1 MAETV
6 YTSKNYDLSCAA
18 ECIKNQ
24 KPYEHVLSGPSQKSR
39 EFIKNVALE
48 YLRTIGK
55 EKFYN
60 LLCLCIEEVISNSV
74 KANIKR
80 AYFLSNNLDISNP
93 SDYEKGMKNFKEA
106 GMGKVKDPNL
116 VKKVNNLNVNDDV
129 YQIKND
135 IEELEGMY
143 NDLNSQMDDCDNDLK
158 DSSDSNTKP
167 LINKLTQ
174 FRSDLDIAKNKLNS
188 KKNSWQTNYNLE
200 MLKEGKLSGFDK
212 KKAERDIIIDQ
223 HKETDSQGDL
233 IKGIGEHI
241 KGSNQNMENINAE
254 LKQQGEQIINLQGT
268 TTGISGKVSNTE
280 RVMTKIE
287 RRQVCG
293 KVIGAI
299 AIIVVGLADIAI
311 LVCVGDNIGA
321 KEQQIIEKLKQHNIP
336 LIKVYNQADK
346 YKITQTDGIVVNST
360 DTSERDKILNEL
372 TTALIKLC
380 PEDYISTRPLL
391 GDLLP
396 PNSTTVMIIPIDY
409 EAPKGRLILPQ
420 VMAIRDCL
428 DHEQNILIVKEDNY
442 TISHL
447 NPCTCNR
454 RWRMVFWEEL
464 W

>member
-1 MAETV
+1 MFD
-6 YTSKNYDLSCAA
+6 SD
-18 ECIKNQ
+18 IK
-24 KPYEHVLSGPSQKSR
+24 
-39 EFIKNVALE
+39 
-48 YLRTIGK
+48 TIGNSV
-55 EKFYN
+55 EKF
-60 LLCLCIEEVISNSV
+60 
-74 KANIKR
+74 
-80 AYFLSNNLDISNP
+80 
-93 SDYEKGMKNFKEA
+93 
-106 GMGKVKDPNL
+106 

-200 MLKEGKLSGFDK
+200 MLKEGKLSGYDK

-223 HKETDSQGDL
+223 HKETDYQGDL

-311 LVCVGDNIGA
+311 LV
-321 KEQQIIEKLKQHNIP
+321 
-336 LIKVYNQADK
+336 
-346 YKITQTDGIVVNST
+346 
-360 DTSERDKILNEL
+360 
-372 TTALIKLC
+372 IKLV
-380 PEDYISTRPLL
+380 TR
-391 GDLLP
+391 
-396 PNSTTVMIIPIDY
+396 
-409 EAPKGRLILPQ
+409 
-420 VMAIRDCL
+420 
-428 DHEQNILIVKEDNY
+428 
-442 TISHL
+442 
-447 NPCTCNR
+447 
-454 RWRMVFWEEL
+454 
-464 W
+464 

>member
-1 MAETV
+1 MFD
-6 YTSKNYDLSCAA
+6 SD
-18 ECIKNQ
+18 IK
-24 KPYEHVLSGPSQKSR
+24 
-39 EFIKNVALE
+39 
-48 YLRTIGK
+48 TIGNSV
-55 EKFYN
+55 EKF
-60 LLCLCIEEVISNSV
+60 
-74 KANIKR
+74 
-80 AYFLSNNLDISNP
+80 
-93 SDYEKGMKNFKEA
+93 
-106 GMGKVKDPNL
+106 

-174 FRSDLDIAKNKLNS
+174 FRTDLDIAKNKLNS

-268 TTGISGKVSNTE
+268 TTGISRKVSNTE

-311 LVCVGDNIGA
+311 LV
-321 KEQQIIEKLKQHNIP
+321 
-336 LIKVYNQADK
+336 
-346 YKITQTDGIVVNST
+346 
-360 DTSERDKILNEL
+360 
-372 TTALIKLC
+372 IKLV
-380 PEDYISTRPLL
+380 TR
-391 GDLLP
+391 
-396 PNSTTVMIIPIDY
+396 
-409 EAPKGRLILPQ
+409 
-420 VMAIRDCL
+420 
-428 DHEQNILIVKEDNY
+428 
-442 TISHL
+442 
-447 NPCTCNR
+447 
-454 RWRMVFWEEL
+454 
-464 W
+464 

>member
-1 MAETV
+1 MFD
-6 YTSKNYDLSCAA
+6 SD
-18 ECIKNQ
+18 IK
-24 KPYEHVLSGPSQKSR
+24 
-39 EFIKNVALE
+39 
-48 YLRTIGK
+48 TIGNSV
-55 EKFYN
+55 EKF
-60 LLCLCIEEVISNSV
+60 
-74 KANIKR
+74 
-80 AYFLSNNLDISNP
+80 
-93 SDYEKGMKNFKEA
+93 
-106 GMGKVKDPNL
+106 

-174 FRSDLDIAKNKLNS
+174 FRTDLDIAKNKLNS

-200 MLKEGKLSGFDK
+200 MLKEGKLSGYDK

-223 HKETDSQGDL
+223 HKETDYQGDL

-311 LVCVGDNIGA
+311 LV
-321 KEQQIIEKLKQHNIP
+321 
-336 LIKVYNQADK
+336 
-346 YKITQTDGIVVNST
+346 
-360 DTSERDKILNEL
+360 
-372 TTALIKLC
+372 IKLV
-380 PEDYISTRPLL
+380 TR
-391 GDLLP
+391 
-396 PNSTTVMIIPIDY
+396 
-409 EAPKGRLILPQ
+409 
-420 VMAIRDCL
+420 
-428 DHEQNILIVKEDNY
+428 
-442 TISHL
+442 
-447 NPCTCNR
+447 
-454 RWRMVFWEEL
+454 
-464 W
+464 

>member
-1 MAETV
+1 MFD
-6 YTSKNYDLSCAA
+6 SD
-18 ECIKNQ
+18 IK
-24 KPYEHVLSGPSQKSR
+24 
-39 EFIKNVALE
+39 
-48 YLRTIGK
+48 TIGNSV
-55 EKFYN
+55 EKF
-60 LLCLCIEEVISNSV
+60 
-74 KANIKR
+74 
-80 AYFLSNNLDISNP
+80 
-93 SDYEKGMKNFKEA
+93 
-106 GMGKVKDPNL
+106 

-223 HKETDSQGDL
+223 HKETDYQGDL

-311 LVCVGDNIGA
+311 LV
-321 KEQQIIEKLKQHNIP
+321 
-336 LIKVYNQADK
+336 
-346 YKITQTDGIVVNST
+346 
-360 DTSERDKILNEL
+360 
-372 TTALIKLC
+372 IKLV
-380 PEDYISTRPLL
+380 TR
-391 GDLLP
+391 
-396 PNSTTVMIIPIDY
+396 
-409 EAPKGRLILPQ
+409 
-420 VMAIRDCL
+420 
-428 DHEQNILIVKEDNY
+428 
-442 TISHL
+442 
-447 NPCTCNR
+447 
-454 RWRMVFWEEL
+454 
-464 W
+464 

>member
-1 MAETV
+1 MFD
-6 YTSKNYDLSCAA
+6 SD
-18 ECIKNQ
+18 IK
-24 KPYEHVLSGPSQKSR
+24 
-39 EFIKNVALE
+39 
-48 YLRTIGK
+48 TIGNSV
-55 EKFYN
+55 EKF
-60 LLCLCIEEVISNSV
+60 
-74 KANIKR
+74 
-80 AYFLSNNLDISNP
+80 
-93 SDYEKGMKNFKEA
+93 
-106 GMGKVKDPNL
+106 

-174 FRSDLDIAKNKLNS
+174 FRTDLDIAKNKLNS

-223 HKETDSQGDL
+223 HKETDYQGDL

-311 LVCVGDNIGA
+311 LV
-321 KEQQIIEKLKQHNIP
+321 
-336 LIKVYNQADK
+336 
-346 YKITQTDGIVVNST
+346 
-360 DTSERDKILNEL
+360 
-372 TTALIKLC
+372 IKLV
-380 PEDYISTRPLL
+380 TR
-391 GDLLP
+391 
-396 PNSTTVMIIPIDY
+396 
-409 EAPKGRLILPQ
+409 
-420 VMAIRDCL
+420 
-428 DHEQNILIVKEDNY
+428 
-442 TISHL
+442 
-447 NPCTCNR
+447 
-454 RWRMVFWEEL
+454 
-464 W
+464 

>member
-1 MAETV
+1 MFD
-6 YTSKNYDLSCAA
+6 SD
-18 ECIKNQ
+18 IK
-24 KPYEHVLSGPSQKSR
+24 
-39 EFIKNVALE
+39 
-48 YLRTIGK
+48 TIGNSV
-55 EKFYN
+55 EKF
-60 LLCLCIEEVISNSV
+60 
-74 KANIKR
+74 
-80 AYFLSNNLDISNP
+80 
-93 SDYEKGMKNFKEA
+93 
-106 GMGKVKDPNL
+106 

-223 HKETDSQGDL
+223 HKETDYQGDL

-311 LVCVGDNIGA
+311 LI
-321 KEQQIIEKLKQHNIP
+321 
-336 LIKVYNQADK
+336 
-346 YKITQTDGIVVNST
+346 
-360 DTSERDKILNEL
+360 
-372 TTALIKLC
+372 IKLV
-380 PEDYISTRPLL
+380 TR
-391 GDLLP
+391 
-396 PNSTTVMIIPIDY
+396 
-409 EAPKGRLILPQ
+409 
-420 VMAIRDCL
+420 
-428 DHEQNILIVKEDNY
+428 
-442 TISHL
+442 
-447 NPCTCNR
+447 
-454 RWRMVFWEEL
+454 
-464 W
+464 

>member
-1 MAETV
+1 MFD
-6 YTSKNYDLSCAA
+6 SD
-18 ECIKNQ
+18 IK
-24 KPYEHVLSGPSQKSR
+24 
-39 EFIKNVALE
+39 
-48 YLRTIGK
+48 TIGNSV
-55 EKFYN
+55 EKF
-60 LLCLCIEEVISNSV
+60 
-74 KANIKR
+74 
-80 AYFLSNNLDISNP
+80 
-93 SDYEKGMKNFKEA
+93 
-106 GMGKVKDPNL
+106 

-174 FRSDLDIAKNKLNS
+174 FRTDLDIAKNKLNS

-223 HKETDSQGDL
+223 HKETDYQGDL

-268 TTGISGKVSNTE
+268 TTGITGKVSNTE

-311 LVCVGDNIGA
+311 LV
-321 KEQQIIEKLKQHNIP
+321 
-336 LIKVYNQADK
+336 
-346 YKITQTDGIVVNST
+346 
-360 DTSERDKILNEL
+360 
-372 TTALIKLC
+372 IKLV
-380 PEDYISTRPLL
+380 TR
-391 GDLLP
+391 
-396 PNSTTVMIIPIDY
+396 
-409 EAPKGRLILPQ
+409 
-420 VMAIRDCL
+420 
-428 DHEQNILIVKEDNY
+428 
-442 TISHL
+442 
-447 NPCTCNR
+447 
-454 RWRMVFWEEL
+454 
-464 W
+464 

>member
-1 MAETV
+1 MFD
-6 YTSKNYDLSCAA
+6 SD
-18 ECIKNQ
+18 IK
-24 KPYEHVLSGPSQKSR
+24 
-39 EFIKNVALE
+39 
-48 YLRTIGK
+48 TIGNSV
-55 EKFYN
+55 EKF
-60 LLCLCIEEVISNSV
+60 
-74 KANIKR
+74 
-80 AYFLSNNLDISNP
+80 
-93 SDYEKGMKNFKEA
+93 
-106 GMGKVKDPNL
+106 

-174 FRSDLDIAKNKLNS
+174 FKTDLDIAKNKLNS

-311 LVCVGDNIGA
+311 LV
-321 KEQQIIEKLKQHNIP
+321 
-336 LIKVYNQADK
+336 
-346 YKITQTDGIVVNST
+346 
-360 DTSERDKILNEL
+360 
-372 TTALIKLC
+372 IKLA
-380 PEDYISTRPLL
+380 TR
-391 GDLLP
+391 
-396 PNSTTVMIIPIDY
+396 
-409 EAPKGRLILPQ
+409 
-420 VMAIRDCL
+420 
-428 DHEQNILIVKEDNY
+428 
-442 TISHL
+442 
-447 NPCTCNR
+447 
-454 RWRMVFWEEL
+454 
-464 W
+464 

>member
-1 MAETV
+1 MFD
-6 YTSKNYDLSCAA
+6 SD
-18 ECIKNQ
+18 IK
-24 KPYEHVLSGPSQKSR
+24 
-39 EFIKNVALE
+39 
-48 YLRTIGK
+48 TIGNSV
-55 EKFYN
+55 EKF
-60 LLCLCIEEVISNSV
+60 
-74 KANIKR
+74 
-80 AYFLSNNLDISNP
+80 
-93 SDYEKGMKNFKEA
+93 
-106 GMGKVKDPNL
+106 

-174 FRSDLDIAKNKLNS
+174 FRTDLDIAKNKLNS

-200 MLKEGKLSGFDK
+200 MLKGGKLSGYDK

-223 HKETDSQGDL
+223 HKETDYQGDL

-311 LVCVGDNIGA
+311 LI
-321 KEQQIIEKLKQHNIP
+321 
-336 LIKVYNQADK
+336 
-346 YKITQTDGIVVNST
+346 
-360 DTSERDKILNEL
+360 
-372 TTALIKLC
+372 IKLV
-380 PEDYISTRPLL
+380 TR
-391 GDLLP
+391 
-396 PNSTTVMIIPIDY
+396 
-409 EAPKGRLILPQ
+409 
-420 VMAIRDCL
+420 
-428 DHEQNILIVKEDNY
+428 
-442 TISHL
+442 
-447 NPCTCNR
+447 
-454 RWRMVFWEEL
+454 
-464 W
+464 

>member
-1 MAETV
+1 MFD
-6 YTSKNYDLSCAA
+6 ND
-18 ECIKNQ
+18 IK
-24 KPYEHVLSGPSQKSR
+24 
-39 EFIKNVALE
+39 
-48 YLRTIGK
+48 TIGNSV
-55 EKFYN
+55 EKF
-60 LLCLCIEEVISNSV
+60 
-74 KANIKR
+74 
-80 AYFLSNNLDISNP
+80 
-93 SDYEKGMKNFKEA
+93 
-106 GMGKVKDPNL
+106 

-212 KKAERDIIIDQ
+212 KKTERDIIIDQ

-280 RVMTKIE
+280 RVMSKIE

-311 LVCVGDNIGA
+311 LV
-321 KEQQIIEKLKQHNIP
+321 
-336 LIKVYNQADK
+336 
-346 YKITQTDGIVVNST
+346 
-360 DTSERDKILNEL
+360 
-372 TTALIKLC
+372 IKLV
-380 PEDYISTRPLL
+380 TR
-391 GDLLP
+391 
-396 PNSTTVMIIPIDY
+396 
-409 EAPKGRLILPQ
+409 
-420 VMAIRDCL
+420 
-428 DHEQNILIVKEDNY
+428 
-442 TISHL
+442 
-447 NPCTCNR
+447 
-454 RWRMVFWEEL
+454 
-464 W
+464 

>member
-1 MAETV
+1 MFD
-6 YTSKNYDLSCAA
+6 SD
-18 ECIKNQ
+18 IK
-24 KPYEHVLSGPSQKSR
+24 
-39 EFIKNVALE
+39 
-48 YLRTIGK
+48 TIGNSV
-55 EKFYN
+55 EKF
-60 LLCLCIEEVISNSV
+60 
-74 KANIKR
+74 
-80 AYFLSNNLDISNP
+80 
-93 SDYEKGMKNFKEA
+93 
-106 GMGKVKDPNL
+106 

-233 IKGIGEHI
+233 IKGIREHI

-311 LVCVGDNIGA
+311 LI
-321 KEQQIIEKLKQHNIP
+321 
-336 LIKVYNQADK
+336 
-346 YKITQTDGIVVNST
+346 
-360 DTSERDKILNEL
+360 
-372 TTALIKLC
+372 IKLV
-380 PEDYISTRPLL
+380 TR
-391 GDLLP
+391 
-396 PNSTTVMIIPIDY
+396 
-409 EAPKGRLILPQ
+409 
-420 VMAIRDCL
+420 
-428 DHEQNILIVKEDNY
+428 
-442 TISHL
+442 
-447 NPCTCNR
+447 
-454 RWRMVFWEEL
+454 
-464 W
+464 

>member
-1 MAETV
+1 MFD
-6 YTSKNYDLSCAA
+6 SD
-18 ECIKNQ
+18 IK
-24 KPYEHVLSGPSQKSR
+24 
-39 EFIKNVALE
+39 
-48 YLRTIGK
+48 TIGNSV
-55 EKFYN
+55 EKF
-60 LLCLCIEEVISNSV
+60 
-74 KANIKR
+74 
-80 AYFLSNNLDISNP
+80 
-93 SDYEKGMKNFKEA
+93 
-106 GMGKVKDPNL
+106 

-143 NDLNSQMDDCDNDLK
+143 NDLNSQMDDCDNELK

-200 MLKEGKLSGFDK
+200 MLKEGKLSGYDK

-223 HKETDSQGDL
+223 HKETDYQGDL

-311 LVCVGDNIGA
+311 LI
-321 KEQQIIEKLKQHNIP
+321 
-336 LIKVYNQADK
+336 
-346 YKITQTDGIVVNST
+346 
-360 DTSERDKILNEL
+360 
-372 TTALIKLC
+372 IKLV
-380 PEDYISTRPLL
+380 TR
-391 GDLLP
+391 
-396 PNSTTVMIIPIDY
+396 
-409 EAPKGRLILPQ
+409 
-420 VMAIRDCL
+420 
-428 DHEQNILIVKEDNY
+428 
-442 TISHL
+442 
-447 NPCTCNR
+447 
-454 RWRMVFWEEL
+454 
-464 W
+464 

>member
-1 MAETV
+1 MFD
-6 YTSKNYDLSCAA
+6 SD
-18 ECIKNQ
+18 IK
-24 KPYEHVLSGPSQKSR
+24 
-39 EFIKNVALE
+39 
-48 YLRTIGK
+48 TIGNSV
-55 EKFYN
+55 EKF
-60 LLCLCIEEVISNSV
+60 
-74 KANIKR
+74 
-80 AYFLSNNLDISNP
+80 
-93 SDYEKGMKNFKEA
+93 
-106 GMGKVKDPNL
+106 

-174 FRSDLDIAKNKLNS
+174 FRSDLDIAKNKLNT

-223 HKETDSQGDL
+223 HKETDYQGDL

-254 LKQQGEQIINLQGT
+254 LKQQGEQIINLQGA
-268 TTGISGKVSNTE
+268 TTGIAGKVSNTE

-311 LVCVGDNIGA
+311 LV
-321 KEQQIIEKLKQHNIP
+321 
-336 LIKVYNQADK
+336 
-346 YKITQTDGIVVNST
+346 
-360 DTSERDKILNEL
+360 
-372 TTALIKLC
+372 IKLV
-380 PEDYISTRPLL
+380 TR
-391 GDLLP
+391 
-396 PNSTTVMIIPIDY
+396 
-409 EAPKGRLILPQ
+409 
-420 VMAIRDCL
+420 
-428 DHEQNILIVKEDNY
+428 
-442 TISHL
+442 
-447 NPCTCNR
+447 
-454 RWRMVFWEEL
+454 
-464 W
+464 

>member
-1 MAETV
+1 MFD
-6 YTSKNYDLSCAA
+6 SD
-18 ECIKNQ
+18 IK
-24 KPYEHVLSGPSQKSR
+24 
-39 EFIKNVALE
+39 
-48 YLRTIGK
+48 TIGNSV
-55 EKFYN
+55 EKF
-60 LLCLCIEEVISNSV
+60 
-74 KANIKR
+74 
-80 AYFLSNNLDISNP
+80 
-93 SDYEKGMKNFKEA
+93 
-106 GMGKVKDPNL
+106 

-135 IEELEGMY
+135 IEELEGMFM
-143 NDLNSQMDDCDNDLK
+143 DLNSQMDDCDNDLK

-200 MLKEGKLSGFDK
+200 MLKEGKLSGYDK

-223 HKETDSQGDL
+223 HKETDYQGDL

-311 LVCVGDNIGA
+311 LI
-321 KEQQIIEKLKQHNIP
+321 
-336 LIKVYNQADK
+336 
-346 YKITQTDGIVVNST
+346 
-360 DTSERDKILNEL
+360 
-372 TTALIKLC
+372 IKLV
-380 PEDYISTRPLL
+380 TR
-391 GDLLP
+391 
-396 PNSTTVMIIPIDY
+396 
-409 EAPKGRLILPQ
+409 
-420 VMAIRDCL
+420 
-428 DHEQNILIVKEDNY
+428 
-442 TISHL
+442 
-447 NPCTCNR
+447 
-454 RWRMVFWEEL
+454 
-464 W
+464 

>member
-1 MAETV
+1 MFD
-6 YTSKNYDLSCAA
+6 SD
-18 ECIKNQ
+18 IK
-24 KPYEHVLSGPSQKSR
+24 
-39 EFIKNVALE
+39 
-48 YLRTIGK
+48 TIGNSV
-55 EKFYN
+55 EKF
-60 LLCLCIEEVISNSV
+60 
-74 KANIKR
+74 
-80 AYFLSNNLDISNP
+80 
-93 SDYEKGMKNFKEA
+93 
-106 GMGKVKDPNL
+106 

-200 MLKEGKLSGFDK
+200 MLKEGKLSGYDK

-223 HKETDSQGDL
+223 HKETDYQGDL

-299 AIIVVGLADIAI
+299 GIIVVGLADIAI
-311 LVCVGDNIGA
+311 LV
-321 KEQQIIEKLKQHNIP
+321 
-336 LIKVYNQADK
+336 
-346 YKITQTDGIVVNST
+346 
-360 DTSERDKILNEL
+360 
-372 TTALIKLC
+372 IKLV
-380 PEDYISTRPLL
+380 TR
-391 GDLLP
+391 
-396 PNSTTVMIIPIDY
+396 
-409 EAPKGRLILPQ
+409 
-420 VMAIRDCL
+420 
-428 DHEQNILIVKEDNY
+428 
-442 TISHL
+442 
-447 NPCTCNR
+447 
-454 RWRMVFWEEL
+454 
-464 W
+464 

>member
-1 MAETV
+1 MFD
-6 YTSKNYDLSCAA
+6 SD
-18 ECIKNQ
+18 IK
-24 KPYEHVLSGPSQKSR
+24 
-39 EFIKNVALE
+39 
-48 YLRTIGK
+48 TIGNSV
-55 EKFYN
+55 EKF
-60 LLCLCIEEVISNSV
+60 
-74 KANIKR
+74 
-80 AYFLSNNLDISNP
+80 
-93 SDYEKGMKNFKEA
+93 
-106 GMGKVKDPNL
+106 

-174 FRSDLDIAKNKLNS
+174 FRSDLDIAKNKLNT

-223 HKETDSQGDL
+223 HKETDYQGDL

-268 TTGISGKVSNTE
+268 TTGITGKVSNTE

-311 LVCVGDNIGA
+311 LV
-321 KEQQIIEKLKQHNIP
+321 
-336 LIKVYNQADK
+336 
-346 YKITQTDGIVVNST
+346 
-360 DTSERDKILNEL
+360 
-372 TTALIKLC
+372 IKLV
-380 PEDYISTRPLL
+380 TR
-391 GDLLP
+391 
-396 PNSTTVMIIPIDY
+396 
-409 EAPKGRLILPQ
+409 
-420 VMAIRDCL
+420 
-428 DHEQNILIVKEDNY
+428 
-442 TISHL
+442 
-447 NPCTCNR
+447 
-454 RWRMVFWEEL
+454 
-464 W
+464 

>member
-1 MAETV
+1 MFD
-6 YTSKNYDLSCAA
+6 SD
-18 ECIKNQ
+18 IK
-24 KPYEHVLSGPSQKSR
+24 
-39 EFIKNVALE
+39 
-48 YLRTIGK
+48 TIGNSV
-55 EKFYN
+55 EKF
-60 LLCLCIEEVISNSV
+60 
-74 KANIKR
+74 
-80 AYFLSNNLDISNP
+80 
-93 SDYEKGMKNFKEA
+93 
-106 GMGKVKDPNL
+106 

-200 MLKEGKLSGFDK
+200 MLKEGKLSGYDK

-223 HKETDSQGDL
+223 HKETDYQGDL

-311 LVCVGDNIGA
+311 LV
-321 KEQQIIEKLKQHNIP
+321 
-336 LIKVYNQADK
+336 
-346 YKITQTDGIVVNST
+346 
-360 DTSERDKILNEL
+360 
-372 TTALIKLC
+372 IKLA
-380 PEDYISTRPLL
+380 TR
-391 GDLLP
+391 
-396 PNSTTVMIIPIDY
+396 
-409 EAPKGRLILPQ
+409 
-420 VMAIRDCL
+420 
-428 DHEQNILIVKEDNY
+428 
-442 TISHL
+442 
-447 NPCTCNR
+447 
-454 RWRMVFWEEL
+454 
-464 W
+464 

>member
-1 MAETV
+1 MFD
-6 YTSKNYDLSCAA
+6 SD
-18 ECIKNQ
+18 IK
-24 KPYEHVLSGPSQKSR
+24 
-39 EFIKNVALE
+39 
-48 YLRTIGK
+48 TIGNSV
-55 EKFYN
+55 EKF
-60 LLCLCIEEVISNSV
+60 
-74 KANIKR
+74 
-80 AYFLSNNLDISNP
+80 
-93 SDYEKGMKNFKEA
+93 
-106 GMGKVKDPNL
+106 

-200 MLKEGKLSGFDK
+200 MLKEGKLSGYDK

-223 HKETDSQGDL
+223 HKETDYQGDL

-254 LKQQGEQIINLQGT
+254 LKQQGEQIINLQGA

-299 AIIVVGLADIAI
+299 AIIAVGLADIAI
-311 LVCVGDNIGA
+311 LV
-321 KEQQIIEKLKQHNIP
+321 
-336 LIKVYNQADK
+336 
-346 YKITQTDGIVVNST
+346 
-360 DTSERDKILNEL
+360 
-372 TTALIKLC
+372 IKLV
-380 PEDYISTRPLL
+380 TR
-391 GDLLP
+391 
-396 PNSTTVMIIPIDY
+396 
-409 EAPKGRLILPQ
+409 
-420 VMAIRDCL
+420 
-428 DHEQNILIVKEDNY
+428 
-442 TISHL
+442 
-447 NPCTCNR
+447 
-454 RWRMVFWEEL
+454 
-464 W
+464 

>member
-1 MAETV
+1 MFD
-6 YTSKNYDLSCAA
+6 SD
-18 ECIKNQ
+18 IK
-24 KPYEHVLSGPSQKSR
+24 
-39 EFIKNVALE
+39 
-48 YLRTIGK
+48 TIGNSV
-55 EKFYN
+55 EKF
-60 LLCLCIEEVISNSV
+60 
-74 KANIKR
+74 
-80 AYFLSNNLDISNP
+80 
-93 SDYEKGMKNFKEA
+93 
-106 GMGKVKDPNL
+106 

-200 MLKEGKLSGFDK
+200 MLKEGKLSGYDK

-223 HKETDSQGDL
+223 HKETDYQGDL

-268 TTGISGKVSNTE
+268 TTGITGKVSNTE

-311 LVCVGDNIGA
+311 LV
-321 KEQQIIEKLKQHNIP
+321 
-336 LIKVYNQADK
+336 
-346 YKITQTDGIVVNST
+346 
-360 DTSERDKILNEL
+360 
-372 TTALIKLC
+372 IKLV
-380 PEDYISTRPLL
+380 TR
-391 GDLLP
+391 
-396 PNSTTVMIIPIDY
+396 
-409 EAPKGRLILPQ
+409 
-420 VMAIRDCL
+420 
-428 DHEQNILIVKEDNY
+428 
-442 TISHL
+442 
-447 NPCTCNR
+447 
-454 RWRMVFWEEL
+454 
-464 W
+464 

>member
-1 MAETV
+1 MFD
-6 YTSKNYDLSCAA
+6 SD
-18 ECIKNQ
+18 IKAIGN
-24 KPYEHVLSGPSQKSR
+24 
-39 EFIKNVALE
+39 NV
-48 YLRTIGK
+48 
-55 EKFYN
+55 EKF
-60 LLCLCIEEVISNSV
+60 
-74 KANIKR
+74 
-80 AYFLSNNLDISNP
+80 
-93 SDYEKGMKNFKEA
+93 
-106 GMGKVKDPNL
+106 
-116 VKKVNNLNVNDDV
+116 VKKVNNLNVNDDA
-129 YQIKND
+129 YQLKND
-135 IEELEGMY
+135 IEELEGLY
-143 NDLNSQMDDCDNDLK
+143 NDFNSQMEDCDNDLK

-311 LVCVGDNIGA
+311 LV
-321 KEQQIIEKLKQHNIP
+321 
-336 LIKVYNQADK
+336 
-346 YKITQTDGIVVNST
+346 
-360 DTSERDKILNEL
+360 
-372 TTALIKLC
+372 IKLV
-380 PEDYISTRPLL
+380 TR
-391 GDLLP
+391 
-396 PNSTTVMIIPIDY
+396 
-409 EAPKGRLILPQ
+409 
-420 VMAIRDCL
+420 
-428 DHEQNILIVKEDNY
+428 
-442 TISHL
+442 
-447 NPCTCNR
+447 
-454 RWRMVFWEEL
+454 
-464 W
+464 